1 MNIDTKLIPKVL
13 AERLKKV
20 LSSVISKNQTAY
32 VKRRFI
38 NGDRLISDI
47 LEISDNLK
55 TKGFLITLD
64 IEKTFNLVN
73 HLS

>member
-13 AERLKKV
+13 AERLKKN